1 MSYIKKQ
8 LNDEALLAWLIKD
21 DYKQLKN
28 LIKVNSVRG
37 SIAERLL
44 AEMFNSEFIDAYGS
58 DEINPQGRL
67 VETKITKSVNQGKFE
82 VGNVLSKK
90 DKCDIIRIVDLEN
103 YRIFEIPHDEFFKRA
118 KIFKRGVKKISDSI
132 FWSASYNTVDKIQR
146 ENTTLLLDFEV
157 KY

>member
-1 MSYIKKQ
+1 MP
-8 LNDEALLAWLIKD
+8 LELT
-21 DYKQLKN
+21 
-28 LIKVNSVRG
+28 VNRT
-37 SIAERLL
+37 
-44 AEMFNSEFIDAYGS
+44 
-58 DEINPQGRL
+58 
-67 VETKITKSVNQGKFE
+67 TKTFQE
-82 VGNVLSKK
+82 QMQDLLSKK

-118 KIFKRGVKKISDSI
+118 KISKRGVKKITDSI